1 MPILGKRKYINEQIE
16 KILNTLEEKGYD
28 VTYIKNKWYDII
40 PSTQTEDEFE
50 NRYETEEVLSSG
62 AILPYRK
69 KVNEVLKMIED
80 LLQPKAPNEPKDINN
95 YSEISQIS
103 TMPSMPTMPNSTSDI
118 KEILR
123 NAILSNKNENQPIN
137 QYDFMN

>member
-1 MPILGKRKYINEQIE
+1 MPLLGKRKYINEQIE
-16 KILNTLEEKGYD
+16 KILNKLEERGYN
-28 VTYIKNKWYDII
+28 VTYIKNRWYDIV
-40 PSTQTEDEFE
+40 PTST
-50 NRYETEEVLSSG
+50 ETIESEEVLSSG

-80 LLQPKAPNEPKDINN
+80 LLQPKAPNANAISEDMNN
-95 YSEISQIS
+95 IESPMYL
-103 TMPSMPTMPNSTSDI
+103 PNDSSNI

-123 NAILSNKNENQPIN
+123 NAILSNKNEQNENKSNIN

>member
-1 MPILGKRKYINEQIE
+1 MPLLGKRKYINEQIE

-28 VTYIKNKWYDII
+28 ITHIKNKWYDIV
-40 PSTQTEDEFE
+40 PSAQNEFE
-50 NRYETEEVLSSG
+50 NQYETEEVLSSG

-80 LLQPKAPNEPKDINN
+80 LLRPKEPTAPTAPTEPKDVND
-95 YSEISQIS
+95 YSQIS
-103 TMPSMPTMPNSTSDI
+103 PMPSMQNNPSDI

-123 NAILSNKNENQPIN
+123 NAILSNQSNNQPIN